1 MRNKK
6 KPMPKGVLLFTPLP
20 WRLSGAGLALAL
32 LLRDHP
38 MSGAELRRACEA
50 EGLRLDVKETARL
63 LSVLVRR
70 GVVRAERGKYLCRHP
85 ALTGLRCTLSDR
97 QLLELV
103 GLTQFTVDGR
113 MFYSAVPPM
122 SVSSTGAPGSMG

>member
-1 MRNKK
+1 
-6 KPMPKGVLLFTPLP
+6 
-20 WRLSGAGLALAL
+20 
-32 LLRDHP
+32 

-63 LSVLVRR
+63 LAVLVRR
-70 GVVRAERGKYLCRHP
+70 GVVRAEGGKYLCRHP

-113 MFYSAVPPM
+113 MFYGQRGLKSRRLFY
-122 SVSSTGAPGSMG
+122 TGCSLFCHISPV

>member
-38 MSGAELRRACEA
+38 MSRAELRRGVIRA
-50 EGLRLDVKETARL
+50 EG
-63 LSVLVRR
+63 
-70 GVVRAERGKYLCRHP
+70 GKYLCRHP

-113 MFYSAVPPM
+113 MFYSAAPPM
-122 SVSSTGAPGSMG
+122 SVSSTGAPGSVG

>member
-1 MRNKK
+1 MSGKRKG
-6 KPMPKGVLLFTPLP
+6 MPKGVLLFTPLP

-38 MSGAELRRACEA
+38 MSGPELRKACEA
-50 EGLRLDVKETARL
+50 ERLRLDARQTARL
-63 LSVLVRR
+63 LAVLVRR
-70 GVVRAERGKYLCRHP
+70 GVVRVEAGRYACRHP
-85 ALTGLRCTLSDR
+85 ALADLSCTLNDR

-113 MFYSAVPPM
+113 MFYSSVPPM
-122 SVSSTGAPGSMG
+122 SVSSAGAPGSMG

>member
-38 MSGAELRRACEA
+38 MSGAELRKACEA
-50 EGLRLDVKETARL
+50 ENLRLDAKQTARL
-63 LSVLVRR
+63 LASLTRH
-70 GVVRAERGKYLCRHP
+70 GVVQAEAGRYVCRHP
-85 ALTGLRCTLSDR
+85 ALAKLSCGLNDR

-113 MFYSAVPPM
+113 MFYSAAPPM
-122 SVSSTGAPGSMG
+122 SVSSTGAPGSVG